1 MFISELANT
10 PFKADFRFVCVD
22 PAPNRGPLPSFLKKV
37 PTLIIDGNV
46 DDPLTDGD
54 VMNWLAA
61 EKIKSRRD
69 PRTAGM
75 IPTAAPRGG
84 GAGGSA
90 AAGGGGQPQ
99 DDGFDPQP
107 FMMLEMGAGT
117 DSYSFLD
124 QDTLT
129 QGNGGVR
136 MLHNYEAINDG
147 IAAGGIQ
154 AQRMG
159 GLQKEQQRSKKEA
172 AFDAQMEAYQRERE
186 MGMPRAVMRQ

>member
-1 MFISELANT
+1 VFISELANT
-10 PFKADFRFVCVD
+10 PFKGDFRFVCVD

-75 IPTAAPRGG
+75 VPNAAAPHG
-84 GAGGSA
+84 GAGSS
-90 AAGGGGQPQ
+90 AGGAPPQ
-99 DDGFDPQP
+99 DEGFEPQP

-129 QGNGGVR
+129 QGNGGTR
-136 MLHNYEAINDG
+136 MLHNYEAFGNG
-147 IAAGGIQ
+147 AAGNIQ

>member
-10 PFKADFRFVCVD
+10 PFKAEFRFVCVD

-84 GAGGSA
+84 SA
-90 AAGGGGQPQ
+90 AAGGGAQPQ

-136 MLHNYEAINDG
+136 MLHNFEAFGDG
-147 IAAGGIQ
+147 IAAGSIQ
-154 AQRMG
+154 AQRIG

>member
-37 PTLIIDGNV
+37 PTLIIDGDV
-46 DDPLTDGD
+46 ADPLTDGD
-54 VMNWLAA
+54 VMNWLAT

-75 IPTAAPRGG
+75 VPTAAPRGG
-84 GAGGSA
+84 GSGA
-90 AAGGGGQPQ
+90 QPQ
-99 DDGFDPQP
+99 DDSFEPQP

-136 MLHNYEAINDG
+136 MLHNYEAFGDG
-147 IAAGGIQ
+147 MAAGGIQ
-154 AQRMG
+154 AQRIG

-172 AFDAQMEAYQRERE
+172 AFDAEMERYQRERE